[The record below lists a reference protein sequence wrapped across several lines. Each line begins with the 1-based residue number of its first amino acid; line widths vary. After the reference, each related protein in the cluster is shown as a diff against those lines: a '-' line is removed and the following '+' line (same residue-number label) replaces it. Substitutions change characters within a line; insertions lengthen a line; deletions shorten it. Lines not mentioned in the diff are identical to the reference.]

1 MVKGGVRKDSVIE
14 KKVRSATM
22 KGKKAQ
28 EIVEEEHEEDDE
40 ESENE
45 EDESLEDDEN
55 ESGSEGDEDD
65 DEESE
70 EEEEDGTSE
79 ESDDEFE
86 DQGSS
91 SDDDSGNEEVVDSD
105 ESDIE
110 MEHQMRST
118 EKGGVRQWTGVGVNR
133 QKEIDGAT
141 NDGSLS
147 KMQFMNADDLSSDDE
162 EGGNTIGR
170 VPLHWYDGFDHIGYD
185 VTGNKIGKREEGRE
199 DRLDLVINQ
208 RDNPDSNRTVYDMY
222 NDRQIVLSDRD
233 LEIIRRVQG
242 GTYAHAEFVDT
253 PKYVDHVSSIKE
265 DMPLYS
271 TSEPKRRF
279 VTSKWEMMRVTKIV
293 KAMKEGKYK
302 TLAQLEDEIKQ
313 SKNKGPHQVWND
325 KEDDVLS
332 DSRRHKYHLPA
343 PKMPLPGH
351 AESYN
356 PPPEYIMTD
365 EEKNEQEELDPSDR
379 KYNFTPEQFSC
390 LRHVPGY
397 ENFIKERFERCL
409 DLYLCPRKMKRRLNI
424 DPESLVPEVPKPSEL
439 KPFPN
444 SLCLQY
450 LGHKNAVRDISVSPD
465 GQYLASASDDCT
477 VRLWEVDTCLCV
489 QTWHFKE
496 SVSAVCWNPSP
507 AHHILAAIVGTK
519 VVFITTGTG
528 DADSTELTDSLIATA
543 IATSNEMKG
552 RDSGSMFRWEVPVM
566 SSTAITWK
574 GSAVGVRLELNI
586 NEKIKYIRWHHK
598 GDYIVALVDRQGV
611 AEVSIHQLSKAKS
624 QTPFSKSPGNVQAV
638 CFHNSRPYLFVA
650 TQQHV
655 KIYHLVEQKLVKK
668 LISGCKWLSSIDI
681 HPSGDHIIL
690 GSYDKRMIW
699 FDLDLST
706 SPFKTLK
713 YHEKAIRDVQYHKR
727 YPLMAS
733 GSDDGNVHVFHGAV
747 YSDLNREPLV
757 VPLKI
762 LKGHGVVGG
771 LGVLSVEF
779 HPKQPW
785 IFTSG
790 ADGVINLFQDI
801 N

>member
-1 MVKGGVRKDSVIE
+1 MARGAGKDGME
-14 KKVRSATM
+14 KKKVHGTT
-22 KGKKAQ
+22 GKKKK
-28 EIVEEEHEEDDE
+28 VEEI
-40 ESENE
+40 
-45 EDESLEDDEN
+45 LED
-55 ESGSEGDEDD
+55 SE
-65 DEESE
+65 EESE
-70 EEEEDGTSE
+70 EEESEEEESEEEESEEEEDEGEDDGTSE
-79 ESDDEFE
+79 ESEDEFE

-91 SDDDSGNEEVVDSD
+91 SDDDSGDDEEGEEVDSD
-105 ESDIE
+105 ESDVE
-110 MEHQMRST
+110 MEQNLRST
-118 EKGGVRQWTGVGVNR
+118 ENEGVRQWTGVGRAR
-133 QKEIDGAT
+133 QKEIDGAS

-147 KMQFMNADDLSSDDE
+147 KIQFMHVDDLSSDDE

-170 VPLHWYDGFDHIGYD
+170 VPLHWYDAYDHIGYD
-185 VTGNKIGKREEGRE
+185 VSGSKIGKREGKQ

-222 NDRQIVLSDRD
+222 NDREIVLSNRD

-242 GTYAHAEFVDT
+242 GTYAHAEFNDT
-253 PKYVDHVSSIKE
+253 PQYVDYVSSIKE
-265 DMPLYS
+265 DMPLNA

-279 VTSKWEMMRVTKIV
+279 VASKHEMMRVTKIV

-302 TLAQLEDEIKQ
+302 TQAQLEDERKK
-313 SKNKGPHQVWND
+313 SKDRPPHLVWND
-325 KEDDVLS
+325 QEDDILS
-332 DSRRHKYHLPA
+332 DSKRHKYHLPA

-356 PPPEYIMTD
+356 PPPEYLLTD
-365 EEKNEQEELDPSDR
+365 EEQKEQEALDPSER
-379 KYNFTPEQFSC
+379 KHNFTPEQFSC
-390 LRHVPGY
+390 LRHIPGY
-397 ENFIKERFERCL
+397 DDFIKERFGRCL

-424 DPESLVPEVPKPSEL
+424 DPESLVPEVPKPNEL

-450 LGHKNAVRDISVSPD
+450 LGHKKAVRGISVSPD
-465 GQYLASASDDCT
+465 GQYLASASDDGT

-489 QTWHFKE
+489 RTWQFKKI
-496 SVSAVCWNPSP
+496 VSAVCWNPSP
-507 AHHILAAIVGTK
+507 AHHILAAIVDTK
-519 VVFITTGTG
+519 IVFITTGTG
-528 DADSTELTDSLIATA
+528 DADSTELTDSLIAAAESTA
-543 IATSNEMKG
+543 QETTRQDG
-552 RDSGSMFRWEVPVM
+552 DGVFTWEVPKESVK
-566 SSTAITWK
+566 SAKWK
-574 GSAVGVRLELNI
+574 GSTIGVRLEFDLK
-586 NEKIKYIRWHHK
+586 ESIKYIRWHHK
-598 GDYIVALVDRQGV
+598 GDYIAALVERGGV
-611 AEVSIHQLSKAKS
+611 SEVSIHQLSKAKS
-624 QTPFSKSPGNVQAV
+624 QTPFAKSPGNVQAI

-655 KIYHLVEQKLVKK
+655 KIYHLVEQKLIKK
-668 LISGCKWLSSIDI
+668 LMSGCKWLSSMDI

-690 GSYDKRMIW
+690 GSYDRRVIW
-699 FDLDLST
+699 FDLDLSPT
-706 SPFKTLK
+706 PLKTLK

-727 YPLMAS
+727 FPLMAS
-733 GSDDGNVHVFHGAV
+733 GSDDGNVHIFHGAV

-785 IFTSG
+785 VFTSG

>member
-1 MVKGGVRKDSVIE
+1 MAKGERS
-14 KKVRSATM
+14 VRSASIR
-22 KGKKAQ
+22 GKKSE
-28 EIVEEEHEEDDE
+28 EIVEESEGEEEDIESGEEIEEDDSDD
-40 ESENE
+40 ESDEE
-45 EDESLEDDEN
+45 EDE
-55 ESGSEGDEDD
+55 
-65 DEESE
+65 
-70 EEEEDGTSE
+70 TSE
-79 ESDDEFE
+79 ESEDEFE

-91 SDDDSGNEEVVDSD
+91 SDDDSGNGEEELDSD

-110 MEHQMRST
+110 MENHMRST
-118 EKGGVRQWTGVGVNR
+118 EKGGLRQWTGVGVER
-133 QKEIDGAT
+133 QRNIDGAAK
-141 NDGSLS
+141 DGSLS

-170 VPLHWYDGFDHIGYD
+170 VPLHWYDGYDHIGYD
-185 VTGNKIGKREEGRE
+185 VSGSKIGKRNAGGKT
-199 DRLDLVINQ
+199 DRIKLLLDQ
-208 RDNPDSNRTVYDMY
+208 GDNPNSNKTVYDMY
-222 NDRQIVLSDRD
+222 NDRKIVLSDRD

-242 GTYAHAEFVDT
+242 GTYAHAEFNDT
-253 PKYVDHVSSIKE
+253 PNYVGYASSVVE
-265 DMPLYS
+265 DMPMNS

-279 VTSKWEMMRVTKIV
+279 VSSKWEMMRVTKIV
-293 KAMKEGKYK
+293 KAMQEGKYK
-302 TLAQLEDEIKQ
+302 TLAQMQNEMKQ
-313 SKNKGPHQVWND
+313 SRNKGPHMVWND
-325 KEDDVLS
+325 QEDDVLS
-332 DSRRHKYHLPA
+332 DSKRNKYHMPA
-343 PKMPLPGH
+343 PKLPLPGH

-356 PPPEYIMTD
+356 PPSEYIMTD
-365 EEKNEQEELDPSDR
+365 KERQEQEELDPEDR
-379 KYNFTPEQFSC
+379 KHNFTPEQFSC

-397 ENFIKERFERCL
+397 DNFIKERFERCL
-409 DLYLCPRKMKRRLNI
+409 DLYLCPRKMKKRLNI
-424 DPESLVPEVPKPSEL
+424 DPESLVPEVPKPNEL

-450 LGHKNAVRDISVSPD
+450 LGHKKAVRGIAVSPD

-477 VRLWEVDTCLCV
+477 VRLWEVDTCLCAR
-489 QTWHFKE
+489 TWHFTS
-496 SVSAVCWNPSP
+496 SVSSICWNPSP
-507 AHHILAAIVGTK
+507 THHILAAVVGTK
-519 VVFITTGTG
+519 IVFITTGTG
-528 DADSTELTDSLIATA
+528 DADSTELTDSLIAAAVSTA
-543 IATSNEMKG
+543 NGAGSQDSN
-552 RDSGSMFRWEVPVM
+552 SAFRWEEPKQSPTPLKWM
-566 SSTAITWK
+566 GYT
-574 GSAVGVRLELNI
+574 VGVRLELNL
-586 NEKIKYIRWHHK
+586 NEQIKYIRWHRK
-598 GDYIVALVDRQGV
+598 GDYIAALVERQGV

-624 QTPFSKSPGNVQAV
+624 QTPFAKSPGKVQAV

-655 KIYHLVEQKLVKK
+655 KIYHLIEQTLVKK

-690 GSYDKRMIW
+690 GSYDKRVIW

-733 GSDDGNVHVFHGAV
+733 GSDDGNVHIFHGAV

-771 LGVLSVEF
+771 LGVLSIEF

-785 IFTSG
+785 VFTSG
-790 ADGVINLFQDI
+790 ADGVINLFQDV